1 MAKKSKEPASIE
13 KQSLFS
19 GGSLFPVLACILY
32 FAVHFVPEMDAYD
45 NMGSQWIY
53 MVAVDFAVT
62 VFILSRKN
70 DYRVA
75 ASTILG
81 NIFSKL
87 YLAFFALAGLSL
99 ITAVN
104 PTEGWVCYVRFIATI
119 VAFFNISILLYNRTD
134 LFKIIAQVLGVI
146 LLIECLQA
154 IAVFLNGFETME
166 LTDLIKQ
173 LKGTAGNKNIFSAGL
188 VMKVPFVI
196 YCIHR
201 FRIWGKL
208 LNMLILLLAAFTIFI
223 ANARAAYLSFLF
235 ILVLYIV
242 YCILEYRKDKKTEQ
256 ALFRIGYIVIP
267 LLAAFFISQI
277 ELNTVKSI
285 QNDNNNQPQLFGS
298 VTERLSTLG
307 STTDENNQV
316 RLRLWAHAIDYT
328 KHHPLIGCGY
338 GNWKIAS
345 IPYQRIITK
354 DLYVPIHAHNDFVE
368 TFAELGVTGGLLYL
382 SLFICL
388 IVFTYKTYCS
398 NADEETKLISL
409 ISFLAFMG
417 YSIDA
422 FFNFPV
428 ERPVCQMFFA
438 FISAVNLVAYLKGR
452 NEIAE
457 DDSPVA
463 VVTGSAKSIFCLL
476 ALLFLMP
483 AFYVTYLTYQS
494 LKVQRYLLADLDN
507 EPLKLDWKTILSS
520 LPDIPNLSATAQPID
535 AIKGR
540 YLSEVGKFEESLVY
554 MDKGRKANPAI
565 GYSEF
570 LKATVYF
577 KQEKYDS
584 ARRNAI
590 TAFYMRPKAKTY
602 YQTLIAVLAK
612 IKDTA
617 NIKKA
622 FDEYIRYRPEQFG
635 WDLYLRGLL
644 NSTGHGTPALLAI
657 ADSSLAHFPKDST
670 LLVRR
675 AEILGTMSQQ
685 TTSAV
690 NNAKA
695 IEDVKLANKYY
706 QDGIAAFGSGNPEKD
721 DLEKAAGLFLK
732 AAKLS
737 PNNYIIYENAAMCYF
752 NKKDFAKSL
761 LYFDKVLAMTNA
773 GNGKSEFFKGVALLS
788 LGRKE
793 GCTYLVMAQKKNYKE
808 KEADLKAILKSH
820 CGL

>member
-1 MAKKSKEPASIE
+1 MAKKSKDPQPEV
-13 KQSLFS
+13 KLSLFS
-19 GGSLFPVLACILY
+19 SRNLFPVLACILY
-32 FAVHFVPEMDAYD
+32 FAVHFIPEFDAYD

-53 MVAVDFAVT
+53 LVAVDAAVT
-62 VFILSRKN
+62 IFILSRKN
-70 DYRVA
+70 DYQLA
-75 ASTILG
+75 ANSIFA

-87 YLAFFALAGLSL
+87 YLALFALAGLSL
-99 ITAVN
+99 ITAIN

-119 VAFFNISILLYNRTD
+119 VAFFNISILLYDRTD
-134 LFKIIAQVLGVI
+134 LFRIIAQILGVV
-146 LLIECLQA
+146 LLIESIQA
-154 IAVFLNGFETME
+154 ISVFLNGFETVE
-166 LTDLIKQ
+166 LNDLVKQ

-196 YCIHR
+196 YCIHKS
-201 FRIWGKL
+201 RIWGKL
-208 LNMLILLLAAFTIFI
+208 LNILILLLAAFTIFI

-242 YCILEYRKDKKTEQ
+242 YCILEYRKDRKTEQ
-256 ALFRIGYIVIP
+256 ALFRIGYIIIP

-285 QNDNNNQPQLFGS
+285 QNDNNSQLFGS
-298 VTERLSTLG
+298 VTERLGTLAST
-307 STTDENNQV
+307 SDENNQV
-316 RLRLWAHAIDYT
+316 RLRLWAHAMDYT
-328 KHHPLIGCGY
+328 QHHPLIGCGY

-368 TFAELGVTGGLLYL
+368 TFAELGIAGGLLFL

-388 IVFTYKTYCS
+388 TIFTYKTYFS
-398 NADEETKLISL
+398 EANEETKLISV
-409 ISFLAFMG
+409 ISFLALTG
-417 YSIDA
+417 YGIDA

-452 NEIAE
+452 SEINME
-457 DDSPVA
+457 DSEPVSK
-463 VVTGSAKSIFCLL
+463 TGSVKSLFCLL

-507 EPLKLDWKTILSS
+507 EPLKLDWKTILAT
-520 LPDIPNLSATAQPID
+520 LPDIPNLSATAQPTD

-540 YLSEVGKFEESLVY
+540 YLSEAGRFEESLVY
-554 MDKGRKANPAI
+554 IDKGRKANPAI

-584 ARRNAI
+584 ARRNAT

-617 NIKKA
+617 NIRKA
-622 FDEYIRYRPEQFG
+622 FNEYIRYRPEQFG
-635 WDLYLRGLL
+635 WDLYLRGIL
-644 NSTGHGTPALLAI
+644 NSNGHGTPALLTI
-657 ADSSLAHFPKDST
+657 SDSSLAHFPKDST

-675 AEILGTMSQQ
+675 AEILATMSQQ
-685 TTSAV
+685 PVTPA

-695 IEDVKLANKYY
+695 IEDINLANKYY
-706 QDGIAAFGSGNPEKD
+706 QEGIAAFGSGSPEKD

-737 PNNYIIYENAAMCYF
+737 PNNYVIYENAAMCYF

-761 LYFDKVLAMTNA
+761 VYFDKVLAMTNA

-793 GCTYLVMAQKKNYKE
+793 GCTYLLMAQKKNYKE
-808 KEADLKAILKSH
+808 KEAELKAILKSH

>member
-1 MAKKSKEPASIE
+1 MAKKSKDPQPEV
-13 KQSLFS
+13 KQSPFS
-19 GGSLFPVLACILY
+19 GRNLFPVLACILY
-32 FAVHFVPEMDAYD
+32 FAVHFIPEFEAYD

-53 MVAVDFAVT
+53 LVAVDAVLT
-62 VFILSRKN
+62 IFILSRKN
-70 DYRVA
+70 DYQLA
-75 ASTILG
+75 ASASFG
-81 NIFSKL
+81 NLFSKL
-87 YLAFFALAGLSL
+87 YLALFALAGLSL
-99 ITAVN
+99 ITAIN
-104 PTEGWVCYVRFIATI
+104 PTEGWVCYVRFITTI

-134 LFKIIAQVLGVI
+134 LFRIIAQILGVV
-146 LLIECLQA
+146 LLIESIQA
-154 IAVFLNGFETME
+154 ISVFLNGFETVE
-166 LTDLIKQ
+166 LNDLVKQ

-196 YCIHR
+196 YCIHKS
-201 FRIWGKL
+201 RIWGKL
-208 LNMLILLLAAFTIFI
+208 FNILILLLAAFTIFI
-223 ANARAAYLSFLF
+223 ANARAAYLSFLL
-235 ILVLYIV
+235 ILILYIV
-242 YCILEYRKDKKTEQ
+242 YCILEYRKDRKTEQ
-256 ALFRIGYIVIP
+256 TLFRIGYIIIP
-267 LLAAFFISQI
+267 LIAAFFFSQI
-277 ELNTVKSI
+277 ELNSAKSI
-285 QNDNNNQPQLFGS
+285 QSDNSTQLFGS
-298 VTERLSTLG
+298 VTERLGSLTST
-307 STTDENNQV
+307 SEESNQV

-328 KHHPLIGCGY
+328 QHHPFIGCGY

-368 TFAELGVTGGLLYL
+368 TFAELGIVGGLLYL

-388 IVFTYKTYCS
+388 TIFTYKTYFS
-398 NADEETKLISL
+398 DTDDETKLISV
-409 ISFLAFMG
+409 ISFLAFTG

-452 NEIAE
+452 NEIA
-457 DDSPVA
+457 DDNPA
-463 VVTGSAKSIFCLL
+463 ALAKAGSVKTILCLL
-476 ALLFLMP
+476 ALIFLMP

-494 LKVQRYLLADLDN
+494 LKVQKYLLADLDN

-540 YLSEVGKFEESLVY
+540 YLSEAGRYEESLVF

-584 ARRNAI
+584 ARRNAM

-602 YQTLIAVLAK
+602 YQTLIAVLAR

-617 NIKKA
+617 NITKA
-622 FDEYIRYRPEQFG
+622 FNEYIRYRPEQFG
-635 WDLYLRGLL
+635 WDLYLRGIL
-644 NSTGHGTPALLAI
+644 NSNGHGTPALLAI
-657 ADSSLAHFPKDST
+657 SDSSLAHFPKDST

-675 AEILGTMSQQ
+675 AEILANMSQQ
-685 TTSAV
+685 TVTTV

-695 IEDVKLANKYY
+695 IEDITLANKYY
-706 QDGIAAFGSGNPEKD
+706 QEGIAAFGSGNPDKD

-737 PNNYIIYENAAMCYF
+737 PNNYVIYENAAMCYF

-761 LYFDKVLAMTNA
+761 IYFDKVLAMTTA

-793 GCTYLVMAQKKNYKE
+793 GCTYLLMAQKKNYKE
-808 KEADLKAILKSH
+808 KEAELKAILKSH